1 MTQGSEPVPL
11 VSQGSMRTARLN
23 RPFAGAAIDRA
34 CNHSAILRKN
44 YAILRTW
51 PINSTRMC
59 DA

>member
-34 CNHSAILRKN
+34 CNLAQYYVHDL
-44 YAILRTW
+44 
-51 PINSTRMC
+51 
-59 DA
+59 